1 MAGAAISSR
10 FVSLTQD
17 VLEALVKKNV
27 VVTAAA
33 ALLTAMSAVPAVAQ
47 SKPEGVL
54 MNPAQARAALMQAST
69 PQTPTPQTPAPQT
82 PTPQAPAAQTSA
94 AQTGPSVHYVTPGQ
108 RTDLGIEDAVARAR
122 ERNID
127 IAVARVTPR
136 LDDFAIASLAA
147 NYVPNAT
154 SSLTTAK
161 TSAFPTQ
168 VIQGITAIT
177 STQAQN
183 WNAGIAQNIFWG
195 GGSYTLNWT
204 NSRTDSPASTN
215 IRNPTFRSGIT
226 GAYTQPLW
234 RGFKTDATRA
244 ALLTNKINQQND
256 EISLQATIET
266 TDQNTRNAYWD
277 LVYAVQA
284 VDAAQQ
290 TLDISNEL
298 VSQNKQKVEIGTLAP
313 IDVKSAESEAAN
325 NRLAIVQAQ
334 ANVRTAELA
343 LKRLI
348 VSGTEDPLWTASI
361 NPVDRPPTT
370 AEPINVEAATARALR
385 ERTDMQQSLNNL
397 KISDVNLRAQVD
409 LVRPSLNL
417 TASYGLNGLGGPY
430 STSVRDPITGQLITQ
445 PAVQSGWSDA
455 LSNLYGFDAPSF
467 SFALAFAYPIGKSAQ
482 TANVARSK
490 LALEQSQANIKSLQL
505 QIATDVASA
514 ALTVQASTTARELAK
529 DKLDAA
535 QSKLDVGM
543 ATNYDVVQAQRDFA
557 SAQDDELR
565 AIANYRKALV
575 NFEAVQTVGT
585 RTIGAG
591 VGSGSSTGST
601 TGTSPTGSTTTT
613 TSTTTTGTTTPTPT
627 TSTTGTP
634 GGGL

>member
-1 MAGAAISSR
+1 M
-10 FVSLTQD
+10 
-17 VLEALVKKNV
+17 KKNV

-33 ALLTAMSAVPAVAQ
+33 ALLTVIGAVPAVAQ
-47 SKPEGVL
+47 SPTEGVL
-54 MNPAQARAALMQAST
+54 MSPAQARAALMQAST
-69 PQTPTPQTPAPQT
+69 PQTPAAQTPAA
-82 PTPQAPAAQTSA
+82 QAPAPQTSA

-136 LDDFAIASLAA
+136 LDDFSIAALAA

-154 SSLTTAK
+154 SSLNTQK
-161 TSAFPTQ
+161 VSNFPTQ
-168 VIQGITAIT
+168 VIQGITTIT
-177 STQAQN
+177 STQTQN
-183 WNAGIAQNIFWG
+183 WNAGIAQNIWWG
-195 GGSYTLNWT
+195 GGSYTVNWT
-204 NSRTDSPASTN
+204 NSRTDSPATTN
-215 IRNPTFRSGIT
+215 IRNPTFRSGIAA
-226 GAYTQPLW
+226 AYTQPLL
-234 RGFKTDATRA
+234 RGFKIDTTRA
-244 ALLTNKINQQND
+244 ALQTNRINQSND
-256 EISLQATIET
+256 EISLQATIAT
-266 TDQNTRNAYWD
+266 TDQSTRNAYWD

-298 VSQNKQKVEIGTLAP
+298 VSQNRQKVEIGTLAP

-325 NRLAIVQAQ
+325 NRLALVQAQ

-348 VSGTEDPLWTASI
+348 VSGTDDPLWIASI

-385 ERTDMQQSLNNL
+385 ERTDMQQSVNNL

-430 STSVRDPITGQLITQ
+430 STSIRDPITGQLITQ
-445 PAVQSGWSDA
+445 PAIQSGWGDA
-455 LSNLYGFDAPSF
+455 LSNLYGFDAPTF
-467 SFALAFAYPIGKSAQ
+467 QFALNFAYPIGKSAQ

-505 QIATDVASA
+505 QIATDVANA
-514 ALTVQASTTARELAK
+514 ALTVQADLETVQASVTARELAK

-557 SAQDDELR
+557 TAQDNELR

-585 RTIGAG
+585 RAIGAG
-591 VGSGSSTGST
+591 VGGGSSTGST
-601 TGTSPTGSTTTT
+601 TGTSPTG
-613 TSTTTTGTTTPTPT
+613 T
-627 TSTTGTP
+627 TSTTGTTTGTGTTGTSP
-634 GGGL
+634 TGTTGGGL